1 MEPFPDTLRTL
12 GITNGAQLSAIQ
24 PNGGIAPMKRLF
36 SRRAICLA
44 LPIATLIAA
53 GAFVAPSASA
63 EEWNKSYTVSGRAQV
78 RAETNDGAVQIF
90 TGDSKQ
96 VEFRVTYNGYEL
108 DKNLHID
115 SHQDGDSVAINA
127 RVQGHWGFSWGGH
140 NRGLKIEVH
149 MPKDA
154 DVQVDTGDGS
164 VTMESLNG
172 RVKIH
177 TGDGSVRADQVAG
190 DVDIDTGDGS
200 ITVSGAKGDIR
211 LRTGDGHIEARNLDG
226 KVDAYSGDGHITL
239 EGRLDGLN
247 VKTGDGSIDARIRP
261 GSKIDSGWS
270 IRTGDGSVDVTL
282 PGELQANI
290 EASTNDGH
298 ITMGIPL
305 TVEGTFSTSQL
316 HGKMNGGGQP
326 IVIHTG
332 DGSIRLSKA

>member
-1 MEPFPDTLRTL
+1 M
-12 GITNGAQLSAIQ
+12 N
-24 PNGGIAPMKRLF
+24 RLF
-36 SRRAICLA
+36 SRRAICTILPLA
-44 LPIATLIAA
+44 ATVVAV
-53 GAFVAPSASA
+53 AFVTPAASA
-63 EEWNKSYTVSGRAQV
+63 EEWKKSYTVSGRAQV
-78 RAETNDGAVQIF
+78 RAETNDGAIQVY
-90 TGDSKQ
+90 TGDTKQ

-115 SHQDGDSVAINA
+115 SHQDGDSVQINA
-127 RVQGHWGFSWGGH
+127 RVNGHWGFSWGGH

-149 MPKDA
+149 MPKDG
-154 DVQVDTGDGS
+154 DLQIDTGDGS
-164 VTMESLNG
+164 VTTQTING
-172 RVKIH
+172 RLKIH
-177 TGDGSVRADQVAG
+177 TGDGSVRAEQISG

-239 EGRLDGLN
+239 DGRMDGLT
-247 VKTGDGSIDARIRP
+247 VKTGDGSIDARIR
-261 GSKIDSGWS
+261 
-270 IRTGDGSVDVTL
+270 TGDGSVDVVL
-282 PGELQANI
+282 PADLQANI

-298 ITMGIPL
+298 ISMGIPL
-305 TVEGTFSTSQL
+305 MVEGTFSNSQI